1 MPVASGMRKLALIV
15 AVLSLVVMLPGC
27 AGFKGIF
34 GTPGETG
41 PDPQLV
47 AQYEQAKTN
56 LEELKANATADIE
69 KAVEEGDA
77 KLEAKARETLATVER
92 IEKAADKFEAVVK
105 KDATGAV
112 DPAATATSAAALL
125 PPPWNVL
132 AMLGIPLVVGGVQE
146 WSKRKAVAQ
155 KEADAKSI
163 VNSIDVLMTKNDAVK
178 AALKNVD
185 ADAKAAAH
193 AQLTPAAKQLIE
205 AESVT

>member
-1 MPVASGMRKLALIV
+1 MRKLALTV

-56 LEELKANATADIE
+56 LEELKANATADINQ
-69 KAVEEGDA
+69 AVAEGDA
-77 KLEAKARETLATVER
+77 KLEAKARETLKTVER
-92 IEKAADKFEAVVK
+92 IENAAASIEKTVKRDEA
-105 KDATGAV
+105 GNV
-112 DPAATATSAAALL
+112 DPAATATGAAALL

-132 AMLGIPLVVGGVQE
+132 AMVGIPLIVGGIQE
-146 WSKRKAVAQ
+146 MSKRKAVAQ
-155 KEADAKSI
+155 KEADTKSI
-163 VNSIDVLMTKNDAVK
+163 INSIDVLMTKNDAVK

-185 ADAKAAAH
+185 AEAKAAAH
-193 AQLTPAAKQLIE
+193 AQLTPAAKQLID

>member
-1 MPVASGMRKLALIV
+1 MRKLSLIV
-15 AVLSLVVMLPGC
+15 AVICLVVLVPGC
-27 AGFKGIF
+27 GAFRGVF

-77 KLEAKARETLATVER
+77 KLEAKARETLATVQQAQA
-92 IEKAADKFEAVVK
+92 KLAAVENIVK
-105 KDATGAV
+105 KDETGAV

-146 WSKRKAVAQ
+146 IRRRQAV
-155 KEADAKSI
+155 ADAKSI
-163 VNSIDVLMTKNDAVK
+163 VNSVDVLMTKSEAVK
-178 AALKNVD
+178 SALKSVD
-185 ADAKAAAH
+185 AEAKAAAH
-193 AQLTPAAKQLIE
+193 EQLTPAAKKLID

>member
-1 MPVASGMRKLALIV
+1 MRKLALAV

-27 AGFKGIF
+27 SSMGKLF

-56 LEELKANATADIE
+56 LEELKANATADINQ
-69 KAVEEGDA
+69 AVAEGDA
-77 KLEAKARETLATVER
+77 KLEAKARETLKTVER

-105 KDATGAV
+105 KDETGAV
-112 DPAATATSAAALL
+112 DPAATVTGAAALL

-132 AMLGIPLVVGGVQE
+132 AMVGIPLIVGGIQE
-146 WSKRKAVAQ
+146 MSKRKAVAQ
-155 KEADAKSI
+155 KEADTKSI
-163 VNSIDVLMTKNDAVK
+163 INSIDVLMTKNDAVK

-185 ADAKAAAH
+185 AEAKAAAH
-193 AQLTPAAKQLIE
+193 AQLTPAAKQLID

>member
-1 MPVASGMRKLALIV
+1 MRKLALTV

-27 AGFKGIF
+27 AGLRGVF

-56 LEELKANATADIE
+56 LEELKANATADITQ
-69 KAVEEGDA
+69 AVAEGDA
-77 KLEAKARETLATVER
+77 KLEAKARETLKAVER
-92 IEKAADKFEAVVK
+92 IENAAKELEAVVK
-105 KDATGAV
+105 KDETGAV

-125 PPPWNVL
+125 PPPWNVV
-132 AMLGIPLVVGGVQE
+132 AMLGIPLVVG
-146 WSKRKAVAQ
+146 VAQ
-155 KEADAKSI
+155 EYRKRQSDANARSI

-178 AALKNVD
+178 AALKTVD
-185 ADAKAAAH
+185 AEAKAAAH
-193 AQLTPAAKQLIE
+193 AQLTPAAKQLID